1 MMAVLLSGEVVRM
14 RGLALAAVLWCVGCA
29 GVPGGTWA
37 QGPQP
42 QKTTTVTTTE
52 PVTGKPVVA
61 PAGVAADS
69 VTEGAVTIAGARIA
83 YRAVAGTITVGAS
96 DSQDAMLR
104 WDGKLTSD
112 AAVEEPAKPEDRQP
126 TAQMFYT
133 AYFRSDVKDATT
145 RPVTFI
151 YNGGPGSPTMYLHLG
166 AFGPKHIVLGDL
178 DHPVGGPFRMAE
190 NPNCLLDASDLVF
203 IDAPGAGYSRVHGK
217 DAMKAFYGVD
227 EDGRAFARFIKKW
240 MSKHDRWGSP
250 RYIFGESYGTT
261 RSAVLANMLGG
272 VDLNGVILL
281 SQILNFSISADGPEG
296 NPGTDEAYFL
306 SLPSFA
312 ATALFHHKI
321 QAAGGLE
328 PLLREVEQF
337 ALTDYAAALHQG
349 AELSAEKKQ
358 TIAAKLA
365 GYTGVPAATWAKA
378 NLRLSGGQFSGLL
391 LTDASDDAGRLDTR
405 YSGPKLNP
413 LSTEAEDD
421 PFMSATGP
429 SFLNDMNQY
438 AHDDLKYGT
447 DLTYKPS
454 AREPGFHWNMG
465 HNSPIGGGWEGSLNV
480 MADLAVAMERSPRMH
495 VLLMGGYYDLGT
507 TYFGA
512 TYEMKHLPMPARLQS
527 NIAYHWFQTGHM
539 VYVNPNAAKDLH
551 DTTANFIRSN
561 AGR

>member
-1 MMAVLLSGEVVRM
+1 M
-14 RGLALAAVLWCVGCA
+14 
-29 GVPGGTWA
+29 
-37 QGPQP
+37 
-42 QKTTTVTTTE
+42 TTVTTTE
-52 PVTGKPVVA
+52 PAAAKPVLP
-61 PAGVAADS
+61 PAMVPADS
-69 VTEGAVTIAGARIA
+69 VTEGSVTVGGARIP

-96 DSQDAMLR
+96 DAQDATLQ
-104 WDGKLTSD
+104 WNGKLTSD
-112 AAVEEPAKPEDRQP
+112 AGVEEAPKPEDRQP

-133 AYFRSDVKDATT
+133 AYFRSDVKDTAT
-145 RPVTFI
+145 RPVIFI

-178 DHPVGGPFRMAE
+178 EHPVGGPYRMAD
-190 NPNCLLDASDLVF
+190 NPNSLLDASDLVF

-240 MSKHDRWGSP
+240 LSKHDRWGSP

-261 RSAVLANMLGG
+261 RSAVLANMLGD

-321 QAAGGLE
+321 QAGGGLDA
-328 PLLREVEQF
+328 LLPEVEQF
-337 ALTDYAAALHQG
+337 ALNDYAAALHQG
-349 AELSAEKKQ
+349 ADLSADRKQ
-358 TIAAKLA
+358 AIATKLA
-365 GYTGVPAATWAKA
+365 GYTGIPAATWVKA

-391 LTDASDDAGRLDTR
+391 LTDASDNAGRLDTR
-405 YSGPKLNP
+405 YSGPKLDP
-413 LSTEAEDD
+413 LASEADDD

-429 SFLNDMNQY
+429 AFVNNMNQY
-438 AHDDLKYGT
+438 AHNDLKFGA

-465 HNSPIGGGWEGSLNV
+465 HHSPIGGGWEGSLNV
-480 MADLAVAMERSPRMH
+480 MPDLAVAMERSPRMH

-507 TYFGA
+507 TFFGA
-512 TYEMKHLPMPARLQS
+512 TYEMKHLPMPAKLQS

-539 VYVNPNAAKDLH
+539 VYVNPDAAKELH
-551 DTTANFIRSN
+551 DTTANFIRAN
-561 AGR
+561 QGH